1 MEMCVESVEVKM
13 PALLVEVALEAFA
26 FGGEDERENLGGEE
40 LMKAPGACGEDDSDP
55 TNGIE
60 NVVGLG

>member
-1 MEMCVESVEVKM
+1 M